1 MFIKYYP
8 KCLSNRMSREN
19 AEFHM
24 SRIAH
29 ALLGEAA
36 ICAVSILNF
45 YSQLISIL
53 LSLLHC
59 LLEIKLYQYCDGN
72 DCSLSE

>member
-1 MFIKYYP
+1 MFIKYYT
-8 KCLSNRMSREN
+8 KCLSNRVSREN
-19 AEFHM
+19 VKFHM

-59 LLEIKLYQYCDGN
+59 VGN
-72 DCSLSE
+72 KIISIL